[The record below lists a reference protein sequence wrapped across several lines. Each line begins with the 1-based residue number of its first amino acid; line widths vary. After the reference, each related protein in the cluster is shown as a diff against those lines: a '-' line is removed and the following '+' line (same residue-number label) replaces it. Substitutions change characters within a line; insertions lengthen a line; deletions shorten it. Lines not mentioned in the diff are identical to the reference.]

1 MVIKRFFKRITRPI
15 VLLFH
20 KIVNPETR
28 RYLIILFFVIFVTSF
43 IETLRRDLN
52 LASALVAFGTLIL
65 AAITAWS
72 ILSGREKEDRDRKER
87 LLDEI
92 IKWAESITAFSSDAD
107 IDLYLKLQA
116 AGGISERERE
126 IERSHRAELLSIA
139 LAINKRATYMKIVAD
154 DIKVALNKALIEVV
168 ENLNSTIEV
177 LREGIIN
184 KVTTTKVGLS
194 TQALSES
201 ANKLIE
207 EATDAKLELLNT

>member
-1 MVIKRFFKRITRPI
+1 
-15 VLLFH
+15 
-20 KIVNPETR
+20 
-28 RYLIILFFVIFVTSF
+28 
-43 IETLRRDLN
+43 
-52 LASALVAFGTLIL
+52 
-65 AAITAWS
+65 
-72 ILSGREKEDRDRKER
+72 
-87 LLDEI
+87 
-92 IKWAESITAFSSDAD
+92 
-107 IDLYLKLQA
+107 
-116 AGGISERERE
+116 
-126 IERSHRAELLSIA
+126 
-139 LAINKRATYMKIVAD
+139 MKIVAD